1 MRVCTHHTTQT
12 TQIAAEFKRFS
23 VYLPNVSVGVYFGGV
38 AIKTHRDELKA
49 KVPPIVVGTP
59 GRVKQVCMHVWREL
73 VLW

>member
-1 MRVCTHHTTQT
+1 MGSSSSLAQTQHPNESY

-59 GRVKQVCMHVWREL
+59 GRIKQVWVDF
-73 VLW
+73 V